1 MKMDESMGF
10 ILNVTTRKFLQ
21 LLSLKFS
28 SYDIT
33 TEQWSL
39 LNLLEDHNGI
49 SQKDLARLSEKD
61 PANVTRILDQLEK
74 KSLIKR
80 LPNPEDRR
88 SFLAHITNEGI
99 ELNKKLIPIEQD
111 VVNIALNGLSNKKI
125 ALLKESLREITTN
138 IANYTN
144 D

>member
-1 MKMDESMGF
+1 MRMDESMGF

-111 VVNIALNGLSNKKI
+111 VVNIALNGLSDKKI

-138 IANYTN
+138 ITNYTN

>member
-28 SYDIT
+28 LYDIT

-39 LNLLEDHNGI
+39 LNLLEDYNGI
-49 SQKDLARLSEKD
+49 SQKDLAKRSEKD
-61 PANVTRILDQLEK
+61 PANVTRILDQLERK
-74 KSLIKR
+74 GLIKR
-80 LPNPEDRR
+80 IPNLEDRR
-88 SFLAHITNEGI
+88 SFLAYITDEGI
-99 ELNKKLIPIEQD
+99 ELNKKLIPIEHD
-111 VVNIALNGLSNKKI
+111 VVNIALNNLSDEKI
-125 ALLKESLREITTN
+125 ALLRESLKEITTN
-138 IANYTN
+138 INNYTN